1 MGMGSELI
9 VSAVAVI
16 LLLLVSGFFSGS
28 ETALTAASRAL
39 IHRMSSEGDRR
50 AKIVE
55 KLIGNRERLIGG
67 VLLGN
72 NLVNILASAIA
83 TSVFINL
90 FGDAGVAY
98 ATLAMTA
105 LVLIFA
111 EVLPKTYAISNP
123 DRTALSVGPFLAI
136 IIGLLSPVVTTVQKI
151 VRGMLHVVGI
161 DIDDEREVLSAHEE
175 LRGALD
181 LQVQEGGM
189 VKHERD
195 MLGGILDLTQVEV
208 DEIMVHRQNMIM
220 IDADQPPQKIVDQIL
235 ASPFTR
241 MPLYRGDTDNI
252 IGIIHAKDV
261 LRAVSKPEAK
271 IEDLDIEALAGDPWF
286 VPETTTLR
294 EQLNAFRARRAHF
307 ALVVDEYGALMGL
320 VTLEDIIEEIVGE
333 ISDEHDPYVRGVRPQ
348 RDGSIVVEGT
358 VTIRDL
364 NRQFDWSLS
373 DEWATTVAGYV
384 IHESRTIPDVGQVFS
399 FDGFRFEILRRHHN
413 QVTLIRIKPPAPVKR
428 AAQS

>member
-1 MGMGSELI
+1 MGSQLI
-9 VSAVAVI
+9 ISSVAVI
-16 LLLLVSGFFSGS
+16 LLLLVSAFFSGS

-39 IHRMSSEGDRR
+39 VHRMSSEGDRR
-50 AKIVE
+50 ARIVE
-55 KLIGNRERLIGG
+55 RLIGNRERLIGG

-105 LVLIFA
+105 LVLIVA

-123 DRTALSVGPFLAI
+123 DRAALSVGPFLAI
-136 IIGLLSPVVTTVQKI
+136 IIALLSPIVSGVQKI
-151 VRGMLHVVGI
+151 VRGLLHLVGI
-161 DIDDEREVLSAHEE
+161 DIAAEREVLSAHEE

-181 LQVQEGGM
+181 LQVQEGGI

-195 MLGGILDLTQVEV
+195 MMGSILDLTQVEV

-220 IDADQPPQKIVDQIL
+220 IDASQPQQKIVDQIL

-252 IGIIHAKDV
+252 IGIVHVKDV
-261 LRAVSKPEAK
+261 LRAISKPDTK
-271 IEDLDIEALAGDPWF
+271 IDDLDIEALASEPWF

-294 EQLNAFRARRAHF
+294 EQLDAFRQRRAHF

-320 VTLEDIIEEIVGE
+320 VTLEDIIEEIVGD
-333 ISDEHDPYVRGVRPQ
+333 ISDEHDPFARGVRPQ

-364 NRQFDWSLS
+364 NRQFDWNLS

-384 IHESRTIPDVGQVFS
+384 IHEARTIPDVGQVFS
-399 FDGFRFEILRRHHN
+399 FNGFRFEILRRHRN
-413 QVTLIRIKPPAPVKR
+413 QVTLLRIKPPVPIKR
-428 AAQS
+428 LAQA

>member
-1 MGMGSELI
+1 MSRELI
-9 VSAVAVI
+9 ISGVSVVLLILVSA
-16 LLLLVSGFFSGS
+16 FFSGS
-28 ETALTAASRAL
+28 ETALTAVSRAL
-39 IHRMSSEGDRR
+39 IHRLSGEGDRR
-50 AKIVE
+50 ARIVE
-55 KLIGNRERLIGG
+55 RMVDNRERLIGG

-83 TSVFINL
+83 TSVFIDV
-90 FGDAGVAY
+90 FGNAGVAY

-111 EVLPKTYAISNP
+111 EVLPKTYAIANP

-136 IIGLLSPVVTTVQKI
+136 IIALLSPVVNTVQKI
-151 VRGMLHVVGI
+151 VRAVLHVFGI
-161 DIDDEREVLSAHEE
+161 DIDAEREVLSAHEE

-189 VKHERD
+189 IKHERD

-208 DEIMVHRQNMIM
+208 DEIMVHRQNMRM
-220 IDADQPPQKIVDQIL
+220 IDADQPPQKIVEQVL
-235 ASPFTR
+235 ESPFTR
-241 MPLYRGDTDNI
+241 MPIFRGDTDNI
-252 IGIIHAKDV
+252 IGILHAKDL
-261 LRAVSKPEAK
+261 LRAISKPGFK

-294 EQLNAFRARRAHF
+294 EQLNAFRRKRAHF

-320 VTLEDIIEEIVGE
+320 VTLEDIIEEIVGD
-333 ISDEHDPYVRGVRPQ
+333 ISDEHDPFVRGIRPQ
-348 RDGSIVVEGT
+348 RDGSIVAEGT

-364 NRQFDWSLS
+364 NRRFDWNLS
-373 DEWATTVAGYV
+373 DEWATTIAGYI

-399 FDGFRFEILRRHHN
+399 FNGFRFEIMRRHRN
-413 QVTLIRIKPPAPVKR
+413 QVTLVRIRPPDK
-428 AAQS
+428 AATA